1 MAEEPDEAFER
12 VVRAT
17 DQLKK
22 AWEQRAE
29 ARDGLLRAI
38 QEQNEASSA
47 LAVEWN
53 RARSR
58 PFDVSPIESPSPQL
72 DPSPTQLGA
81 QGPAAAVDSKPAA
94 ACPGSSGAKSFV

>member
-58 PFDVSPIESPSPQL
+58 PFDVSPIESPSP
-72 DPSPTQLGA
+72 PSRASSCRTKGRRADRQPT
-81 QGPAAAVDSKPAA
+81 PATF
-94 ACPGSSGAKSFV
+94 CRERR